1 MGLKQCDP
9 DSKEENTKFE
19 IPFRTS
25 TVETQAS
32 AAQRS
37 TASREPL
44 FRLTASQHV
53 TDPSFPL
60 YAGDSVDCTINP
72 TSDGVN
78 FRVTPVG
85 SYTIPWDSVC
95 DTLNPDGR
103 HATILILPTGRN
115 QAHGID
121 ATFGEV
127 YRIQSEAA
135 GTRLEPS
142 ESLHCAFPH
151 DIKQPQTVASVWI
164 SPTLKRSENSCP
176 WM

>member
-9 DSKEENTKFE
+9 YSKEENTNSE
-19 IPFRTS
+19 IPSGAS

-85 SYTIPWDSVC
+85 PNAIPWDSAC

-103 HATILILPTGRN
+103 HATILILPTGGN
-115 QAHGID
+115 QAHGVD
-121 ATFGEV
+121 ATFGDV

-142 ESLHCAFPH
+142 VTLHCAFPH
-151 DIKQPQTVASVWI
+151 DIRQAQTGASIWI
-164 SPTLKRSENSCP
+164 SPTLRRSENP

>member
-9 DSKEENTKFE
+9 YSKEKKTKSE
-19 IPFRTS
+19 TPPRSSTS
-25 TVETQAS
+25 GTQRS
-32 AAQRS
+32 AAHSS
-37 TASREPL
+37 TASTEPL
-44 FRLTASQHV
+44 FRLSAGQHV

-85 SYTIPWDSVC
+85 PNAIPWDSVC

-103 HATILILPTGRN
+103 QATILILPKGRN

-142 ESLHCAFPH
+142 ESLHCVFPH
-151 DIKQPQTVASVWI
+151 DISQAQTETSVWI
-164 SPTLKRSENSCP
+164 SPTLKRSENA

>member
-9 DSKEENTKFE
+9 DSEEKQTKSE
-19 IPFRTS
+19 TPPRTS
-25 TVETQAS
+25 TSGTPGS
-32 AAQRS
+32 AAQPS
-37 TASREPL
+37 TSTREPL
-44 FRLTASQHV
+44 FRLSASQHV

-72 TSDGVN
+72 TPDGVN

-85 SYTIPWDSVC
+85 PNGIPWDSVC

-103 HATILILPTGRN
+103 QATILILPTGRN

-135 GTRLEPS
+135 GTGLEPS
-142 ESLHCAFPH
+142 ESLHCVFPH
-151 DIKQPQTVASVWI
+151 DRRQAQTGASVWI
-164 SPTLKRSENSCP
+164 SPTLKRSENA